1 MPQGPGGTQIRKL
14 SNDVTALWA
23 RSCPIPHLAYR
34 STRECRSESEHGH
47 RTNTRSS
54 PGPRFVALTEGSR
67 CRKSQDRPRPSAR
80 SARFRFSPR
89 PGSAC
94 SCVTLASIA
103 LRPGGTSRAK
113 SAQRRASCASAS
125 AATRACRPSLLGAL
139 ADCYGEDLVAQIA
152 VRAPIQVDAR
162 RLVVGT
168 EEVTLASDDVGELLS
183 AYVAIVARLRHTKA
197 GAPIALRADDLA
209 ALSTASGQ
217 SSEHVEARI
226 AELLDCT
233 LGDTPSLHSEL
244 QRRKLTLPYAGVVSG
259 IAMIAAVSCSAA
271 TPKTSPGPPALPHHL
286 VVATRPVPTR
296 KATARPRPAAGKIH
310 RPVNTQAGANRSTT
324 VPSVPRT

>member
-1 MPQGPGGTQIRKL
+1 MQEISGPTASIGSLGPVPFLSSPRLGVLLRDARKH
-14 SNDVTALWA
+14 
-23 RSCPIPHLAYR
+23 RS
-34 STRECRSESEHGH
+34 STRR
-47 RTNTRSS
+47 R
-54 PGPRFVALTEGSR
+54 VA
-67 CRKSQDRPRPSAR
+67 SQIGATAGQLRQCERGDASVPS
-80 SARFRFSPR
+80 
-89 PGSAC
+89 
-94 SCVTLASIA
+94 
-103 LRPGGTSRAK
+103 
-113 SAQRRASCASAS
+113 
-125 AATRACRPSLLGAL
+125 SLLGAL
-139 ADCYGEDLVAQIA
+139 ADCYGEDLAAEIA

-183 AYVAIVARLRHTKA
+183 AYVAIVARLRHAKA
-197 GAPIALRADDLA
+197 GAPIVLRADDLA

-217 SSEHVEARI
+217 SSEHIEARI

-271 TPKTSPGPPALPHHL
+271 TPKTSPGPPALPHQL

-296 KATARPRPAAGKIH
+296 KPTAPSRPAAGRIH
-310 RPVNTQAGANRSTT
+310 RPVNTQAGASRSTT
-324 VPSVPRT
+324 VPTVPTAPHVVTIGAALPGIASTTIRAVRTTTTTNVRQASAVTHPPAITTDTTPMSVPPNETVVPVQP